1 MKRVLGVGVI
11 GFGTIGTGV
20 IRLLQ
25 AQERKLHDR
34 LGAWLRLVRVAD
46 LDLERDRGVEL
57 PHGMMTRDATELI
70 DAADVD
76 IVVELIGG
84 YEPARSFVLDAL
96 RRGKCV
102 VTANKAL
109 LAVHGSE
116 IFQAAERAGV
126 PLGFEASVGGGIPI
140 IRTLRDG
147 LVGDRV
153 RAIYGIVNGTSNYI
167 LTEMSRN
174 RASFE
179 EVLSRAQAQGL
190 AEADPTYDVDGID
203 AAHKLC
209 LLIQLAFGRRV
220 PFRAIPVE
228 GIRHVT
234 AVDMQYAAELG
245 YAIKLLAIAKLLG
258 THIEARVA
266 PTMIRREHV
275 LADVNGAYNGIVVQ
289 GEALGQ
295 TFYYGLG
302 AGMMP
307 TATAVLAD
315 IVDAARFL
323 LGEASRTPYPLGYRW
338 SQQREAKLVAP
349 ESVESEFYLRL
360 SLADRPG
367 VLAQVAGILG
377 REKVSI
383 AAVVQQGQQQNGWVP
398 VVMRTHRA
406 RFGQVQ
412 RALQRIVRTR
422 MVRGAPVTLPIEE
435 ELGKES
441 V

>member
-1 MKRVLGVGVI
+1 MQRVLGVGVI

-20 IRLLQ
+20 VRLLRSE
-25 AQERKLHDR
+25 ERKLRER
-34 LGAWLRLVRVAD
+34 LGAWLRLVRIAD
-46 LDLERDRGVEL
+46 IDLERDRGVNVPREIL
-57 PHGMMTRDATELI
+57 TRDANEI
-70 DAADVD
+70 IGAPDVD

-84 YEPARSFVLDAL
+84 YEPARSFVVEAL

-109 LAVHGSE
+109 LATHGSE
-116 IFQAAERAGV
+116 IFPAAEKAGV

-140 IRTLRDG
+140 VRTLRDG

-167 LTEMSRN
+167 LSEMTRE

-220 PFRAIPVE
+220 PFRDIPVE

-234 AVDMQYAAELG
+234 TVDLQYASELG
-245 YAIKLLAIAKLLG
+245 YAIKLLAIAKLHG
-258 THIEARVA
+258 TQVEARVA
-266 PTMIRREHV
+266 PTMIPQEHV
-275 LADVNGAYNGIVVQ
+275 LSDVNGAYNGIVVQ
-289 GEALGQ
+289 GDALGQ

-323 LGEASRTPYPLGYRW
+323 LGETKRIPHPLGYPW
-338 SQQREAKLVAP
+338 NQQRQAKLVAP
-349 ESVESEFYLRL
+349 DSVESEFYLRM

-383 AAVVQQGQQQNGWVP
+383 ATMVQQGRQQNGWVP

-406 RFGQVQ
+406 RAGQVR
-412 RALQRIVRTR
+412 RALQKIVQTKV
-422 MVRGAPVTLPIEE
+422 VRGKPVVLRIEE
-435 ELGKES
+435 ELGKEAA
-441 V
+441 

>member
-1 MKRVLGVGVI
+1 MRRVVGVGLV

-20 IRLLQ
+20 VRLLQ
-25 AQERKLHDR
+25 LHERTLSER
-34 LGAWLRLVRVAD
+34 VGAPLRLVRIADID
-46 LDLERDRGVEL
+46 LDRDRGVRV
-57 PHGMMTRDATELI
+57 PPGIMTPNASDVISAP
-70 DAADVD
+70 DVD

-84 YEPARSFVLDAL
+84 YEPARSIVLEAL
-96 RRGKCV
+96 RRRKCV

-109 LAVHGSE
+109 LAVHGAE
-116 IFQAAERAGV
+116 IFPAAEDAGV
-126 PLGFEASVGGGIPI
+126 LLGFEASVGGGIPI

-153 RAIYGIVNGTSNYI
+153 RAIYGIVNGTSNFI
-167 LTEMSRN
+167 LTEMTRE
-174 RASFE
+174 RASFD

-220 PFRAIPVE
+220 AFGDLPVE

-234 AVDMQYAAELG
+234 AIDIEYASELG
-245 YAIKLLAIAKLLG
+245 YAIKLLAIAKLRG
-258 THIEARVA
+258 TRVEARVT
-266 PTMIRREHV
+266 PTMIPQRHV
-275 LADVNGAYNGIVVQ
+275 LSDVNGPYNGIVVQ

-295 TFYYGLG
+295 TFYYGQG

-307 TATAVLAD
+307 TATAVVAD
-315 IVDAARFL
+315 IVDAACFL
-323 LGEASRTPYPLGYRW
+323 LSGEKRKPHPLGYPWRW
-338 SQQREAKLVAP
+338 QREAKLVAA
-349 ESVESEFYLRL
+349 ESVESEFYLRF

-383 AAVVQQGQQQNGWVP
+383 ATMVQRGRQQNGWVP
-398 VVMRTHRA
+398 VVMRTHRT
-406 RFGQVQ
+406 RSSQVR
-412 RALQRIVRTR
+412 RAVERIMRTR
-422 MVRGAPVTLPIEE
+422 VVRGAPVILPIEE
-435 ELGKES
+435 ELGREGP
-441 V
+441 